1 MKKSFRQAYW
11 FASSIFKKYSTIII
25 VSLVVGIIATLNM
38 NRIIQFLPR
47 SNTTYIGRAGSYTLS
62 QLPLDIQHLISSGLT
77 AVDSTGKP
85 IPDIAQSWN
94 IQESGKKYQFTLD
107 PNKYWQDGTNI
118 ITSDIDINLKDVS
131 IEIINDHSLAFNLKD
146 PFSPFPVVVSQPV
159 FKKINYRKFLF
170 FKRTKIIGTNDYSIT
185 NIKTSSGIIT
195 ELTLKSRQEKI
206 VYRFY
211 PTEEEVVTAF
221 MLGKVDQID
230 NISSTKSLS
239 EWKNLTL
246 TREIHTDRYV
256 AIFFNT
262 QDPSLS
268 NKSIRQ
274 ALAYG
279 IPKDTFKE
287 NRALSPINPLSWA
300 YNPQVKPYKFDIA
313 TAQDLIDKNTSP
325 ESGPMSITLSTT
337 QAFIDLAELIKSS
350 WEDLG
355 IEVNIRIVNFP
366 DTSDYQVLL
375 IGQQIPIDP
384 DQYTYWHSTQGT
396 NFTRYNSP
404 RVDKLLED
412 GRKTLDEDER
422 TLIYQ
427 DFQRFITED
436 SPAIFLYHLDSYHV
450 ERN

>member
-1 MKKSFRQAYW
+1 MKKSLRRAYW
-11 FASSIFKKYSTIII
+11 FASSIFKRYAVIII
-25 VSLVVGIIATLNM
+25 ASVVVGVIATLNASKVV
-38 NRIIQFLPR
+38 QFLPR
-47 SNTTYIGRAGSYTLS
+47 SHTNYIGRAGSYSLS

-77 AVDSTGKP
+77 AVDSSGKP
-85 IPDIAQSWN
+85 IPGIAQSWN
-94 IQESGKKYQFTLD
+94 IQESGKRYQFTLD
-107 PNKYWQDGTNI
+107 PNMYWQDGTSI
-118 ITSDIDINLKDVS
+118 IASDIDINLKDVTV
-131 IEIINDHSLAFNLKD
+131 EIINDHSLVFNLKD

-159 FKKINYRKFLF
+159 FKKVNYRKFLF
-170 FKRTKIIGTNDYSIT
+170 FSRTKIIGTNDYSIT
-185 NIKTSSGIIT
+185 NIKTSGGIIT
-195 ELTLKSRQEKI
+195 ELTLKSKQEKK

-211 PTEEEVVTAF
+211 PTEEEAVTAF
-221 MLGKVDQID
+221 MLGKIDQIED
-230 NISSTKSLS
+230 ISNPKSLS
-239 EWKNLTL
+239 DWKDLTI
-246 TREIHTDRYV
+246 TKKVHTDKYV
-256 AIFFNT
+256 AVFFNT

-274 ALAYG
+274 ALAYT
-279 IPKDTFKE
+279 IPKDTFEE

-300 YNPQVKPYKFDIA
+300 YNPQVKPYKFDLAIA
-313 TAQDLIDKNTSP
+313 KDLLDSNTDP
-325 ESGPMSITLSTT
+325 EADPISITLSTT

-355 IEVNIRIVNFP
+355 IEINIRIVNFP

-436 SPAIFLYHLDSYHV
+436 SPAIFLYHLDSYHI